1 MESQGQNNNNNGF
14 MRDIFNTTK
23 NTYIEANEPPI
34 FNNRRGYS
42 LKGIIQETP
51 MSNLFFSDMNI
62 QIIQWTIRYR
72 IFTEKEKKISYQS
85 PNELFIIMR
94 SIYLQYA
101 NSVVNSTDMIQNL
114 KTLNKMVV
122 DYTVKNV
129 SDQLDQYD
137 NYITK
142 ISNAPI
148 PMAHPTY
155 ENKRNFTYDSS
166 NLI

>member
-1 MESQGQNNNNNGF
+1 
-14 MRDIFNTTK
+14 
-23 NTYIEANEPPI
+23 
-34 FNNRRGYS
+34 
-42 LKGIIQETP
+42 
-51 MSNLFFSDMNI
+51 
-62 QIIQWTIRYR
+62 
-72 IFTEKEKKISYQS
+72 
-85 PNELFIIMR
+85 MR

-101 NSVVNSTDMIQNL
+101 NSVVNSNEILTNL

-129 SDQLDQYD
+129 GEQLDQYD

-148 PMAHPTY
+148 PLSHPVY

-166 NLI
+166 NLL

>member
-1 MESQGQNNNNNGF
+1 MEAEGNSNNGF
-14 MRDIFNTTK
+14 MRDIFHTTS
-23 NTYIEANEPPI
+23 NQYIEANEPPI
-34 FNNRRGYS
+34 FNNRKSYS

-51 MSNLFFSDMNI
+51 LSNLFFSDINV
-62 QIIQWTIRYR
+62 QTIQWTIRYR
-72 IFTEKEKKISYQS
+72 VYTEKGKKISYQS
-85 PNELFIIMR
+85 PNEVFIIMR

-101 NSVVNSTDMIQNL
+101 NSVVNSNEILTNL
-114 KTLNKMVV
+114 KNLNKMVV

-129 SDQLDQYD
+129 GEQLDQYD

-148 PMAHPTY
+148 PLSHPVY

-166 NLI
+166 NLL

>member
-1 MESQGQNNNNNGF
+1 
-14 MRDIFNTTK
+14 
-23 NTYIEANEPPI
+23 
-34 FNNRRGYS
+34 
-42 LKGIIQETP
+42 
-51 MSNLFFSDMNI
+51 
-62 QIIQWTIRYR
+62 
-72 IFTEKEKKISYQS
+72 
-85 PNELFIIMR
+85 MR

-142 ISNAPI
+142 ISNAPV